1 MAERRVAEPARKPA
15 ALVLGPSR
23 EAISGVT
30 THVNGLMQ
38 SALRA
43 RYALEHFQVGSE
55 GRRESA
61 LGRLARTA
69 FSPLGLAVAILRRKA
84 RIVHLNTSL
93 NAKAYWRDLVYLV
106 VAKLCGA
113 QVLLQKHGGSLQAF
127 CNGSA
132 AFAAFVRAT
141 LRLADAVVVLS
152 RAELNEYE
160 RIVGERGVVL
170 LPNGID
176 CAPYRR
182 LNRPP
187 PDPAAPLRCIYIGRL
202 APRKGLDEIVACL
215 PASRATLVV
224 AGSGPDEARLR
235 LRVRELG
242 LDERVRFAG
251 PAYGEDKARLLAQAD
266 VLLLPSYSEGL
277 PYALL
282 EAMAAGVVPVV
293 TRVGAI
299 PDVVDAGT
307 HGLFVPPRDP
317 AAIAAALEALDA
329 DRAWLARMSA
339 ACRQRIAGAYSI
351 ERVAAEL
358 GGLYATLIAARTR
371 DAVL

>member
-1 MAERRVAEPARKPA
+1 MSPRKPA

-30 THVNGLMQ
+30 THVNGLMH
-38 SALRA
+38 SPLRA
-43 RYALEHFQVGSE
+43 AYELEHFQVGSE

-61 LGRLARTA
+61 AGRALRYA
-69 FSPLGLAVAILRRKA
+69 FSPLGLALAILRREA
-84 RIVHLNTSL
+84 AIVHLNTSL

-106 VAKLCGA
+106 VAKMCGA
-113 QVLLQKHGGSLQAF
+113 RVLLQKHGGTLRAF
-127 CNGSA
+127 CNGNRL
-132 AFAAFVRAT
+132 FAAFVRAT

-160 RIVGERGVVL
+160 QLLGERNVVL

-176 CAPYRR
+176 CAPYRKY
-182 LNRPP
+182 NRQPP
-187 PDPAAPLRCIYIGRL
+187 EPGAPLRCIYIGRL
-202 APRKGLDEIVACL
+202 APRKGLDEILACL
-215 PASRATLVV
+215 PAARATLVV
-224 AGSGPDEARLR
+224 AGSGPDEGRLK
-235 LRVRELG
+235 LRARELG
-242 LDERVRFAG
+242 VAGRVRFAG
-251 PAYGEDKARLLAQAD
+251 PAYGEEKARLLAQAD

-299 PDVVDAGT
+299 PDVVEAGR
-307 HGLFVPPRDP
+307 HGLFVPVQDV
-317 AAIAAALEALDA
+317 AAIARALESLDA

-339 ACRQRIAGAYSI
+339 ACRGRIAGAYSI
-351 ERVAAEL
+351 ERVAADF
-358 GGLYATLIAARTR
+358 GGLYAALLAPREPKAI
-371 DAVL
+371 L